1 MKKKWL
7 VLIGVLLLFSLTFAN
22 KDAGMSRVDPG
33 TRADRSI
40 NSEKF

>member
-7 VLIGVLLLFSLTFAN
+7 VLIGVLLLFSLTFSN
-22 KDAGMSRVDPG
+22 KDAGMQRVDPG
-33 TRADRSI
+33 TRTDRSI

>member
-22 KDAGMSRVDPG
+22 KSSGMQRVDPG
-33 TRADRSI
+33 TRTDRSI
-40 NSEKF
+40 TSEKF